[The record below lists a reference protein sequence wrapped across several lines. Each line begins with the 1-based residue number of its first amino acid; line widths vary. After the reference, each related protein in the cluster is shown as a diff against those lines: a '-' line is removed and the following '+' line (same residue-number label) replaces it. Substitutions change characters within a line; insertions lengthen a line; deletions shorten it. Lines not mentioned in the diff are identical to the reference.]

1 MKGLRDVHD
10 LTPQFTAGRGD
21 VRRPD
26 HRTWRSVHLG
36 LSACASALKAR
47 ESGLRP
53 LMGPVSGLEGRNDE
67 IGRPLP
73 PLSHRA
79 EAITNAANG
88 QSEHLSVF
96 DQAKWSETGS

>member
-1 MKGLRDVHD
+1 MEVGPLGPERLRI
-10 LTPQFTAGRGD
+10 LPGGSRK
-21 VRRPD
+21 
-26 HRTWRSVHLG
+26 W
-36 LSACASALKAR
+36 
-47 ESGLRP
+47 LRP